1 MNAYQV
7 TYEVDEGTTNTVH
20 VSAVSH
26 QAAQYA
32 AFDELTDRSIAF
44 RRFVFT
50 QIWHSESSQ
59 WVMASEHGSG
69 VPADR

>member
-7 TYEVDEGTTNTVH
+7 TYEIDDDATGTVS
-20 VSAVSH
+20 VSAISR

-50 QIWHSESSQ
+50 QMWHSETSQ
-59 WVMASEHGSG
+59 WVMADEH
-69 VPADR
+69 AHI